1 MRKVL
6 TVFFSVALA
15 LAMLP
20 ASAFAA
26 PVAQQAEQPVLA
38 TDLEY
43 DGAFLIDQQP
53 DYAVMYKT
61 KVIAEGQSPAPV
73 QIDIVHSSGKV
84 VASYAN
90 EQTVNSG
97 PSGFTTVAN
106 GVLNTMK
113 SYYQSGARDGLL
125 CAPKDVDGKTKWA
138 FLDKNGTPVTDYKY
152 DAIASSPCAGL
163 ISDTKTV
170 HVLAADGSVAA
181 SLDAT
186 TDSKLLKANSSE
198 ESAYSLSM
206 YSWEDVFVGGDVL
219 KVNARLSSSGSATPL
234 VETWEYSAANG
245 KFTYFGP
252 DGIAADEVVVK
263 DFMGKDSLTVRTTND
278 PAKFECTTSKGTF
291 AIDAI
296 GDKPTSSDFT
306 LYGDLVICKLAGEN
320 AAGET
325 IVYDLQ
331 GNRVESFDGLSIAG
345 RFTNG
350 NYLCYKQVDENGT
363 SVYKTS
369 ILKSDGSTVK
379 ALPNYPSASALWPHL
394 LTAGGVPCDYA
405 ILGSCI
411 DGKIIVF
418 DGNGDEVFSRA
429 KAESNTAGTFSLY
442 SCGIPNLY
450 AVAESPTNFMSG
462 CTWMVN
468 LDTKGV
474 ITDIESVSLAAG
486 CKLCGTWI
494 DGKNVYKRASWVLND
509 PRLFKEDLTVLT
521 AGEYEVMWCG
531 HAGAP
536 LTRPLSD
543 GKALVYAKDADGKY
557 GVADAEGNALI
568 PFEYDK
574 VDDSGYA
581 TTTNI
586 LLGKSGKWSF
596 FDTESLVEEA
606 PKDVTVPS
614 TSDSVVKAEVAIKDA
629 SPEIAEALAGL
640 RLSVSDAPQ
649 SDKDKANAALKEL
662 VTNGASVAMT
672 LDVHFVTQD
681 GSTEAWD
688 NPSSPITVRITM
700 TDELK
705 ALAKDRTLC
714 VYYIADNGTATKMP
728 TRVTGDTLEF
738 DTTHFSNYAVV
749 ADPKTGTSDPDDP
762 NPSDPG
768 TTDPKPDDGDE
779 PGTTDPEPVG
789 TQVMYRLYNP
799 NSGEHFYTASTVER
813 DAVAAAGWN
822 YEGEAWTA
830 PVTSSTP
837 VYRLYSGTDHH
848 YTTSVVERDHLISVG
863 WTLEGD
869 NAEGIAWYSDDAK
882 GIGLH
887 RLFNPNVDPS
897 APFNNSGSHH
907 YTTSEVERDHLISVG
922 WQYEGIGWHG
932 VN

>member
-1 MRKVL
+1 MRKAL
-6 TVFFSVALA
+6 SIFFSAALA

-20 ASAFAA
+20 AAAFAA
-26 PVAQQAEQPVLA
+26 PVAQQAEQSALA

-61 KVIAEGQSPAPV
+61 KVVAEGQSPAPV
-73 QIDIVHSSGKV
+73 QIDVVHSSGKV

-97 PSGFTTVAN
+97 PGGFTTITN
-106 GVLNTMK
+106 GVLDTMK

-125 CAPKDVDGKTKWA
+125 CAPKDVDGKIKWA
-138 FLDKNGTPVTDYKY
+138 FLDKNGTPVTGYEY
-152 DAIASSPCAGL
+152 DTVITSPCAGL

-186 TDSKLLKANSSE
+186 TDSKLLKAHPSE
-198 ESAYSLSM
+198 ESAYSLRMSIQ
-206 YSWEDVFVGGDVL
+206 EDSLV
-219 KVNARLSSSGSATPL
+219 VNAALVPGDSANSLTE
-234 VETWEYSAANG
+234 VWEYSAANG

-252 DGIAADEVVVK
+252 EGIATDEVAVK
-263 DFMGKDSLTVRTTND
+263 DFMGKGNLIVRTTND
-278 PAKFECTTSKGTF
+278 PAKFECVTSKGTF
-291 AIDAI
+291 TIDAI

-306 LYGDLVICKLAGEN
+306 LYGDLVICKLDGEN
-320 AAGET
+320 ATGET

-331 GNRVESFDGLSIAG
+331 GNRVEPFDGLSIAG

-350 NYLCYKQVDENGT
+350 NYLCYEQADENGT

-369 ILKSDGSTVK
+369 ILKSDGSIVK
-379 ALPNYPSASALWPHL
+379 ALPNYPSTSALWPHL
-394 LTAGGVPCDYA
+394 LAAGGVPCDYA
-405 ILGSCI
+405 VLGSCI
-411 DGKIIVF
+411 DDKIIVF
-418 DGNGDEVFSRA
+418 DGNGDEVFSRP
-429 KAESNTAGTFSLY
+429 KAESNTQGIYGFWS
-442 SCGIPNLY
+442 SDIPNLY
-450 AVAESPTNFMSG
+450 TVAESPTSFMSM
-462 CTWMVN
+462 CTWAVN
-468 LDTKGV
+468 LDTKVV
-474 ITDIESVSLAAG
+474 IDDRELVRMATSCVR
-486 CKLCGTWI
+486 CGTWL
-494 DGKNVYKRASWVLND
+494 DGEDVYKTGSWIAND
-509 PRLFKEDLTVLT
+509 LKLFREDLTVLT
-521 AGEYEVMWCG
+521 AGEYEVAWCG

-536 LTRPLSD
+536 LTRSLSD
-543 GKALVYAKDADGKY
+543 GKTLVYAKNSDGKR
-557 GVADAEGNALI
+557 GVVDAEGNVLI
-568 PFEYDK
+568 PLEYDK
-574 VDDSGYA
+574 IDDSGY
-581 TTTNI
+581 TSTTNI
-586 LLGKSGKWSF
+586 LLGKEGKWSF
-596 FDTESLVEEA
+596 FDTESLVEET

-614 TSDSVVKAEVAIKDA
+614 TSDSVVKAEVAVKDA

-640 RLSVSDAPQ
+640 RLSVADVPQ
-649 SDKDKANAALKEL
+649 TDKDKANAALKEL
-662 VTNGASVAMT
+662 VANGASVAMT
-672 LDVHFVTQD
+672 LDVHFVNQD
-681 GSTEAWD
+681 GNIEAW
-688 NPSSPITVRITM
+688 NEPSSPITVRITM

-705 ALAKDRTLC
+705 ALAKERTLC

-728 TRVTGDTLEF
+728 TRVAGDVLEF

-749 ADPKTGTSDPDDP
+749 ADPKTGTSEPDDP
-762 NPSDPG
+762 NASDPG
-768 TTDPKPDDGDE
+768 TTDPNPDD
-779 PGTTDPEPVG
+779 PSTTDPEPVG

-813 DAVAAAGWN
+813 DAVAAAGWD
-822 YEGEAWTA
+822 YEGEAWMA

-848 YTTSVVERDHLISVG
+848 YTTSSVERDYLISIG

-869 NAEGIAWYSDDAK
+869 NAEGIAWYSDDAE

-932 VN
+932 VK